1 MMVMSFVFFVL
12 GLLSALRFRYCA
24 FITCAVARLSW
35 GIAFWA
41 TVSGTTLLV
50 ACNDAGNY
58 KAEVSRTSFG
68 VAHIKADNEKG
79 LGYGVGYAYAQD
91 NFCLLSEAIVTVNG
105 ERAKFFGASGNYN
118 DGSGVI
124 DNVPSDFY
132 FKIQN
137 EPSLVQASYN
147 RQKQEVKDL
156 ITGYVAGV
164 NRYLRDMGKANLPIA
179 CKDKP
184 WVRNM
189 AVSDVIRIMRR
200 FAVAESGN
208 NLIASFYAAQPP
220 DSSSS
225 AISPKASVALREW
238 ARDLKFGAK
247 RLGSNG
253 VALGK
258 DATESGHG
266 MLLANPHFPWA
277 GAFRF
282 YQLHLTIPGK
292 VDVMGASLMGFPVVN
307 IGHNRNVA
315 WTHTVTSSSHS
326 TLFALQLDAGDPT
339 QYVVDSRTKAM
350 MKRELSI
357 EAADTAG
364 SISTIKRTYYFTEYG
379 PLVAQVGLD
388 WTTTTA
394 FAYSD
399 ANADNDR
406 LFDAWWGLNKAAS
419 LPEFKNV
426 IETTLGIPWVNTIAT
441 DKTGNAYYSGI
452 TVVPNVSAAKELDC
466 VPPSFQSLVI
476 FGMIV
481 LDGSTSS
488 CKWSDSPGTPQ
499 KGIFAASE
507 LPSLMRTDYV
517 QNSNDSAWLTH
528 PAQPLIGYPS
538 IVSIDGQ
545 EQSGR
550 TRIGVQYIQARLA
563 GTDGQMGQ
571 RFTVEKLQSVVLS
584 NKSFFATALLD
595 DLKNVCMAATGD
607 QMLDSACATLSNW
620 DGTANLNSVGWPLFD
635 VWRRN
640 MIASGVDYWT
650 VVFDPTDPINT
661 PRGLRT
667 NDPAVINAAFAAL
680 TAAVQS
686 LAASGIDYNRPWG
699 QIQVAMRGKHH
710 IPIHG
715 GDGDDIYNAIESTSI
730 GGGLQDV
737 VNGSSILLTVSFE
750 GDTPKTQ
757 GFLTHSQSSNPA
769 SPYYYDQTE
778 RFGRKEW
785 ITFPFT
791 DSAIQLD
798 PAYSTRRLQE

>member
-1 MMVMSFVFFVL
+1 M
-12 GLLSALRFRYCA
+12 
-24 FITCAVARLSW
+24 
-35 GIAFWA
+35 
-41 TVSGTTLLV
+41 
-50 ACNDAGNY
+50 
-58 KAEVSRTSFG
+58 SRTSFG
-68 VAHIKADNEKG
+68 VAHIKADNERG
-79 LGYGVGYAYAQD
+79 LGYGVGYTYAQD
-91 NFCLLSEAIVTVNG
+91 NFCLLSEAIVTVNS
-105 ERAKFFGASGNYN
+105 ERAKFFGASGNYT

-137 EPSLVQASYN
+137 ESSLVQASYS

-156 ITGYVAGV
+156 LTGYVAGV
-164 NRYLRDMGKANLPIA
+164 NRYLHDVGKANLPIA

-184 WVRNM
+184 WVRNIS
-189 AVSDVIRIMRR
+189 VLDSIRMMRR

-208 NLIASFYAAQPP
+208 NSIASFYAAQPP
-220 DSSSS
+220 GSLSSSTVS
-225 AISPKASVALREW
+225 LKANVALREW
-238 ARDLKFGAK
+238 ARGLKFGAK

-307 IGHNRNVA
+307 IGHNKNIA
-315 WTHTVTSSSHS
+315 WTHTVTSSSHF

-339 QYVVDSRTKAM
+339 QYVVDGQTKAM
-350 MKRELSI
+350 TKREFSI
-357 EAADTAG
+357 EAADAAG
-364 SISTIKRTYYFTEYG
+364 NINTIKRTYYFSEYG
-379 PLVAQVGLD
+379 PLVAQAGLD
-388 WTTTTA
+388 WTMTTA
-394 FAYSD
+394 FAYGD

-406 LFDAWWGLNKAAS
+406 LFDVWWSLNKAAS

-426 IETTLGIPWVNTIAT
+426 IETTLGLPWVNTIAT
-441 DKTGNAYYSGI
+441 DKMGNTYYSDI
-452 TVVPNVSAAKELDC
+452 TVVPNVSVAKEVNC
-466 VPPSFQSLVI
+466 VPPPFQSLI
-476 FGMIV
+476 TFGVIV
-481 LDGSTSS
+481 LDGSMSS
-488 CKWSDSPGTPQ
+488 CTWSDSPGTPQ

-545 EQSGR
+545 QQGGR
-550 TRIGVQYIQARLA
+550 TRIGIQQIQARLA

-571 RFTVEKLQSVVLS
+571 QFTVKNLQSVALS
-584 NKSFFATALLD
+584 NQSFFATTLLD

-607 QMLDSACATLSNW
+607 QILDSACTTLSNW
-620 DGTANLNSVGWPLFD
+620 DGKANLNSVGWPLFD
-635 VWRRN
+635 VWRRTMN
-640 MIASGVDYWT
+640 ASGVDYWT
-650 VVFDPTDPINT
+650 VAFDPADPTNT

-667 NDPAVINAAFAAL
+667 NDPVVANAALAAL
-680 TAAVQS
+680 AAAVQS
-686 LAASGIDYNRPWG
+686 LVASGIDYNQPWG
-699 QIQVAMRGKHH
+699 QIQVAARGNNH
-710 IPIHG
+710 IPMHG
-715 GDGDDIYNAIESTSI
+715 GSGDDIYNAIESISI

-750 GDTPKTQ
+750 GDEPKTQ

-769 SPYYYDQTE
+769 SPYCYDQTE
-778 RFGRKEW
+778 RFERKEW

-798 PAYSTRRLQE
+798 LGYSTRRLQE